1 MFRRKSAPLLTYLSQ
16 KTEFEGIL
24 HAEGML
30 RVDGI
35 VHGTVDIQGDLE
47 ISSTGLV
54 EGPEV
59 QAHNIV
65 VHGVLKA
72 RVVAKGKLTLSRT
85 ARLEGDVIAGSLE
98 TAATRFARTLRDD
111 RSADLQA
118 LGSLTNQASRLIMTM
133 PVNHCGA
140 IVHKCQKLGMP
151 STKTDISQATKIKI
165 RPAIKVILC
174 KRETF
179 PSFHR

>member
-35 VHGTVDIQGDLE
+35 VHGTVEVQGDLE
-47 ISSTGLV
+47 ISSTGLI

-59 QAHNIV
+59 KAHNIV
-65 VHGVLKA
+65 VHGVLKS

-85 ARLEGDVIAGSLE
+85 ARLEGDVVAGALE
-98 TAATRFARTLRDD
+98 IEAGAYYTGFIETRDAKTLPP
-111 RSADLQA
+111 
-118 LGSLTNQASRLIMTM
+118 SREM
-133 PVNHCGA
+133 PELYGTVDTPTLN
-140 IVHKCQKLGMP
+140 
-151 STKTDISQATKIKI
+151 S
-165 RPAIKVILC
+165 
-174 KRETF
+174 
-179 PSFHR
+179 

>member
-59 QAHNIV
+59 KAHNIV

-98 TAATRFARTLRDD
+98 IETGAYYTGFIETRDAKTLPPPRDLPELYGTID
-111 RSADLQA
+111 
-118 LGSLTNQASRLIMTM
+118 
-133 PVNHCGA
+133 P
-140 IVHKCQKLGMP
+140 P
-151 STKTDISQATKIKI
+151 
-165 RPAIKVILC
+165 
-174 KRETF
+174 TF
-179 PSFHR
+179 KP

>member
-85 ARLEGDVIAGSLE
+85 ARLEGDVVAGSLE
-98 TAATRFARTLRDD
+98 IETGAYYTGFIETRDAKTLPPSRDIPELYGTVD
-111 RSADLQA
+111 
-118 LGSLTNQASRLIMTM
+118 
-133 PVNHCGA
+133 P
-140 IVHKCQKLGMP
+140 P
-151 STKTDISQATKIKI
+151 
-165 RPAIKVILC
+165 
-174 KRETF
+174 TF
-179 PSFHR
+179 NP

>member
-35 VHGTVDIQGDLE
+35 IHGTVEVQGDLE

-59 QAHNIV
+59 KAHNLV

-72 RVVAKGKLTLSRT
+72 RVVATGKLTLSRT

-98 TAATRFARTLRDD
+98 IESGAYYTGYIETRDAKTLPPSRDIPE
-111 RSADLQA
+111 LY
-118 LGSLTNQASRLIMTM
+118 GSVDTPTLK
-133 PVNHCGA
+133 P
-140 IVHKCQKLGMP
+140 
-151 STKTDISQATKIKI
+151 
-165 RPAIKVILC
+165 
-174 KRETF
+174 
-179 PSFHR
+179 